1 MQGIDFYIKGIPNSK
16 FNMSDVI
23 NCISL
28 WEPQKKFYTK
38 HIFYFMDGVEK
49 RRKWKKKDHLANILI
64 FPSHRQFTFP
74 VAIFAPTYLKIIPR
88 ALMLGVLEEQESL
101 DV

>member
-1 MQGIDFYIKGIPNSK
+1 MK
-16 FNMSDVI
+16 
-23 NCISL
+23 
-28 WEPQKKFYTK
+28 E
-38 HIFYFMDGVEK
+38 
-49 RRKWKKKDHLANILI
+49 DHLVNILI

-88 ALMLGVLEEQESL
+88 ALILGVLEEQESL